1 MTQKKIH
8 ALEIVCPP
16 PGISNG
22 PLLTRNILVDQKL
35 SHSCISDA
43 IVRQQDREE
52 MQIVALLQKITYQ
65 QHKGTNDIFCISL
78 EWLNNEVHC
87 SKEIAAVGPETACAI
102 ENAFPYDSPMF
113 NRVVRV
119 HRNDLVETL
128 IKEVLVSNLQKTICV
143 G

>member
-1 MTQKKIH
+1 MS
-8 ALEIVCPP
+8 E
-16 PGISNG
+16 
-22 PLLTRNILVDQKL
+22 
-35 SHSCISDA
+35 A

-65 QHKGTNDIFCISL
+65 QHKGTNGIFCISL
-78 EWLNNEVHC
+78 EWLKSEVC
-87 SKEIAAVGPETACAI
+87 SKEIAAVWPETACAI
-102 ENAFPYDSPMF
+102 ENEFPYDSPMF

-128 IKEVLVSNLQKTICV
+128 IKELLVSNLQKTICV

>member
-1 MTQKKIH
+1 MARI
-8 ALEIVCPP
+8 
-16 PGISNG
+16 
-22 PLLTRNILVDQKL
+22 TRNIFVDQKVIRAYQMRL
-35 SHSCISDA
+35 VSTE
-43 IVRQQDREE
+43 QDREE

-65 QHKGTNDIFCISL
+65 PHEGTNGIFCISL
-78 EWLNNEVHC
+78 EWLNSEVC
-87 SKEIAAVGPETACAI
+87 SKEIAVGLKLTETACAI

-128 IKEVLVSNLQKTICV
+128 IKELLVSNLQKTICV

>member
-1 MTQKKIH
+1 M
-8 ALEIVCPP
+8 
-16 PGISNG
+16 
-22 PLLTRNILVDQKL
+22 
-35 SHSCISDA
+35 

-52 MQIVALLQKITYQ
+52 MQIVALLQKITYKQ
-65 QHKGTNDIFCISL
+65 QKGTNGIFFISL
-78 EWLNNEVHC
+78 AWLNSEVC
-87 SKEIAAVGPETACAI
+87 SKEIAVGLKLTETACAI

-128 IKEVLVSNLQKTICV
+128 IKELLVSNLQKTICV